1 MRRTITSKNF
11 KIHYFLNGET
21 YTANVSAFS
30 HEQACIILSKEAK
43 RRGKLIIIF

>member
-1 MRRTITSKNF
+1 MRKTITPKNF
-11 KIHYFLNGET
+11 RIHYFLNEKT

-30 HEQACIILSKEAK
+30 HEQACMILSREAK

>member
-11 KIHYFLNGET
+11 KIHYFLNGKT

-30 HEQACIILSKEAK
+30 HEQACIILSREAK